1 VYGLPSG
8 YFDRYREWMR
18 AVTREDV
25 LRVAREHLHPDALQ
39 LVAVGDP
46 AVIRAPLEELNVGPV
61 LEYDAEGQRVTG

>member
-1 VYGLPSG
+1 
-8 YFDRYREWMR
+8 MR

-39 LVAVGDP
+39 LVTVGDP
-46 AVIRAPLEELNVGPV
+46 AVIRVPLEELNVGPV